1 MIKMI
6 FKMRSGPTR
15 EFVGHGYEIPDTAN
29 DGMWVGVLDEDDD
42 PIALIAVDDISTIE
56 IETVEETKEEEKPID
71 AYVVVN
77 PAANPQYNP
86 MDGSWRWGH
95 RNPNDY
101 FAKEPFVD

>member
-1 MIKMI
+1 MIKMT

-15 EFVGHGYEIPDTAN
+15 EFIGHGYEIPDSTS
-29 DGMWVGVLDEDDD
+29 DGAWVGILDEDDD
-42 PIALIAVDDISTIE
+42 PIALVAVDDISTIE
-56 IETVEETKEEEKPID
+56 IEYVEETKEEEKPVVNE
-71 AYVVVN
+71 YVVN
-77 PAANPQYNP
+77 PAADPLHNP